1 VAEPRLAARSKT
13 AGRRRLP
20 MKLVSMVFIFAGV
33 IAAQS
38 APSRRDIPTIAKSAN
53 GAVVSIVM
61 SDNDGHALS
70 QGSGFLVS
78 KDGRIVTNY
87 HVIET
92 GSSALIKLPNGAFFL
107 VDGVLALDKSRD
119 VAVIK
124 ARGEDFHTVPLGNSD
139 QLQVGEEV
147 VAIGSP
153 LSLESTV
160 SNGIVSGLRTVEEEG
175 GKFLQI
181 TAPISPGSSGGPL
194 FNMAGEVVGITTLHV
209 RSGENLNFAIPI
221 NDVKPLLLNKYSKV
235 RPLPNEP
242 EPQVSETTS
251 PQAAAQE
258 RPTSS
263 ATGQFGGIVHNQT
276 ANMSAEFGIIIN
288 DVGGVVS
295 GCMFVQRPLFGSGP
309 LTGIADSSRVFFTV
323 SSAVGKI
330 TFVGK
335 RQGTEIDGTYTVERS
350 GSPDQHGNFSLQL
363 AKTEGLPSNFN
374 PANCPTDAEI
384 HK

>member
-1 VAEPRLAARSKT
+1 
-13 AGRRRLP
+13 
-20 MKLVSMVFIFAGV
+20 MKLVSMICVFAGV

-38 APSRRDIPTIAKSAN
+38 TPSRRDIPTIAKSAN

-61 SDNDGHALS
+61 SDSDGHALS

-107 VDGVLALDKSRD
+107 VDGVLAFDKGRD

-124 ARGEDFHTVPLGNSD
+124 ARGEDFHTLPLGNSD

-147 VAIGSP
+147 VAIGNP

-160 SNGIVSGLRTVEEEG
+160 SNGIVSGIRTVEEEG

-194 FNMAGEVVGITTLHV
+194 FNMTGEVVGITTLYV

-242 EPQVSETTS
+242 EPQASETTS

-263 ATGQFGGIVHNQT
+263 VTGQFGGIVHNQT
-276 ANMSAEFGIIIN
+276 VNLSAEFGIIIN
-288 DVGGVVS
+288 DVGGVIS

-309 LTGIADSSRVFFTV
+309 LTGIADSSRIFFTV
-323 SSAVGKI
+323 SSAIGKI
-330 TFVGK
+330 TFIGK

-350 GSPDQHGNFSLQL
+350 GSPDQHGNFTLQL